1 MEPPVQEGLAYSVGI
16 PYVQATTTLLCSSY
30 GEMGVGRDGDVEI
43 WRTERDGT
51 VATGTL
57 VAYLRDAG
65 VGSRRQCF
73 RLIQEE
79 RVTVNGVE
87 AEAASMSVD
96 PDVDAVLVDG
106 KPVAGELRKV
116 YLKVNKP
123 RGVIST
129 TWDDRGRRT
138 VMSMTPRALRG
149 MKLFP
154 VGRLDADTTGLLLL
168 TNDGELA
175 NGLMHPRYGV
185 EKEYHVELDRG
196 LSEEEL
202 WALSEGVV
210 INGERTSE
218 AEVNRLSEREGIWYS
233 MVLREGRKRQ
243 IRLML
248 TTVGRTAKSI
258 QRVRIHNLRLG
269 RLPEGQVGELSRK
282 EVRRLR
288 EVLARDP
295 GESPPS
301 QSSPVEGEEEGTGE
315 V

>member
-1 MEPPVQEGLAYSVGI
+1 M
-16 PYVQATTTLLCSSY
+16 
-30 GEMGVGRDGDVEI
+30 
-43 WRTERDGT
+43 
-51 VATGTL
+51 ATGTL

-73 RLIQEE
+73 RLIQEGK
-79 RVTVNGVE
+79 VTVNGKG

-96 PDVDAVLVDG
+96 PEVDTVMVEGRMVSRDV
-106 KPVAGELRKV
+106 RMV

-123 RGVIST
+123 RGVIT
-129 TWDDRGRRT
+129 TTRDDRGRRT
-138 VMSMTPRALRG
+138 VMSMAPRSMRG
-149 MKLFP
+149 IRLFP

-196 LSEEEL
+196 LSEAELGALEE
-202 WALSEGVV
+202 GIV

-218 AEVNRLSEREGIWYS
+218 AEVNLLPEREGIWYS

-248 TTVGRTAKSI
+248 TAAGRTAKSI

-269 RLPEGQVGELSRK
+269 RLPEGQVGELSQK

-288 EVLARDP
+288 EVLVQKP

-301 QSSPVEGEEEGTGE
+301 QSSPVNRVEVGKGEK
-315 V
+315 

>member
-1 MEPPVQEGLAYSVGI
+1 MAE
-16 PYVQATTTLLCSSY
+16 
-30 GEMGVGRDGDVEI
+30 
-43 WRTERDGT
+43 
-51 VATGTL
+51 VAL

-73 RLIQEE
+73 RLIQEG
-79 RVTVNGVE
+79 RVSVNGE
-87 AEAASMSVD
+87 ESGAASMPVD
-96 PDVDAVLVDG
+96 TDADAVLVDG
-106 KPVAGELRKV
+106 KPVAGGVRKV

-129 TWDDRGRRT
+129 TRDERGRRT
-138 VMSMTPRALRG
+138 VTSMAPRAMRG
-149 MKLFP
+149 MGLFP
-154 VGRLDADTTGLLLL
+154 VGRLDAETTGLLLL

-175 NGLMHPRYGV
+175 NALMHPRYGV

-196 LSEEEL
+196 LSAAEL
-202 WALSEGVV
+202 GALEAGVI

-218 AEVNRLSEREGIWYS
+218 MEVNRLSEREGIWYS

-248 TTVGRTAKSI
+248 TAVGRTARSI
-258 QRVRIHNLRLG
+258 RRVRIHNLRLG
-269 RLPEGQVGELSRK
+269 RLPEGQTGELSRK

-288 EVLARDP
+288 EVLGTGA

-301 QSSPVEGEEEGTGE
+301 PARPFDKLRVSGDGFPPTRE
-315 V
+315 